1 MLNDSSKRGCLS
13 WESSHEGASLGGR
26 CHLGAP
32 NLVGRGSIALGKTDR
47 QTDKSQLP
55 ELQPA
60 GEEK

>member
-1 MLNDSSKRGCLS
+1 MTAVK
-13 WESSHEGASLGGR
+13 EA
-26 CHLGAP
+26 
-32 NLVGRGSIALGKTDR
+32 VFLGKAAMKEHPWEVGATWVHRTWWGGGALLWERQTDR